1 MGLKGL
7 LAARKAAKLQS
18 QGNVKEAMAAY
29 EKAMNKGLDDM
40 RFILAYAVLL
50 IRNDEYQKAK
60 ELLVAK
66 QKLPMNPE
74 QKSQLFMD
82 YAVCCYKLG
91 DIDRGIKLIEEQH
104 RRQARGLLYET
115 LGYLYV
121 EKYRMDNKPTFEA
134 AEAAEEA
141 VQAADGEDA
150 AAQEPALS
158 PEEAWNQGV
167 EKAMAFL
174 KEAVDYDE
182 DDAIC
187 MDNMAQFYYRVLG
200 DKAEAKTWFEKAL
213 AIKDNQIDTLW
224 FLSRYD
230 LEQGDKAA
238 AIAKLET
245 ALEGR
250 FSPLNYASKA
260 SIEQELARL
269 KGEA

>member
-1 MGLKGL
+1 MGLKGM

-29 EKAMNKGLDDM
+29 EEAMDKGLDDM

-91 DIDRGIKLIEEQH
+91 DIDRGIRLIEEQH

-121 EKYRMDNKPTFEA
+121 EKYCLENKPSFDVPETA
-134 AEAAEEA
+134 
-141 VQAADGEDA
+141 EDA
-150 AAQEPALS
+150 APAAEGEEAAIQEEPLS
-158 PEEAWNQGV
+158 PEEAWNQGID
-167 EKAMAFL
+167 KAMVFL

-187 MDNMAQFYYRVLG
+187 MDNMAQFHYRVLG
-200 DKAEAKTWFEKAL
+200 DKAEAKTWFDKAL
-213 AIKDNQIDTLW
+213 ALKDNQIDTLW

>member
-29 EKAMNKGLDDM
+29 EEAMNKGLDDM

-91 DIDRGIKLIEEQH
+91 DIDRGIRLIEEQH

-121 EKYRMDNKPTFEA
+121 EKYCMENKPSLEA
-134 AEAAEEA
+134 AEDAA
-141 VQAADGEDA
+141 QAADGEDA
-150 AAQEPALS
+150 AARESELS

-167 EKAMAFL
+167 DKALAFL

-187 MDNMAQFYYRVLG
+187 MDNMAQFYYRVQG
-200 DKAEAKTWFEKAL
+200 DKAEAKTWFDKAL
-213 AIKDNQIDTLW
+213 ALKDNQIDTLW

-230 LEQGDKAA
+230 LEQGDTAA
-238 AIAKLET
+238 AIDKLET
-245 ALEGR
+245 ALDGR
-250 FSPLNYASKA
+250 FSPLNYATKA
-260 SIEQELARL
+260 SISKELARL